1 MKTIREFR
9 FPLLVLISS
18 MIIVLFTSYGN
29 KKVHPDLN
37 SMMVDAFLKR
47 NNKGDFSQNEFKKY
61 TFFFEA
67 GTTLKGTTITKDGLF
82 GDMDVTA
89 AGLGFGT
96 NLSSEGPAEMTP
108 KKWIVT
114 GGYSADVPEVPASL
128 RHFYDP
134 TRSAGDR
141 YLTDITNAK
150 IMGTLQKYV
159 LTNPRIDG
167 VEWALGKPGDISEG
181 VQDHKYTWEHG
192 KIWMQMALRE
202 SKKDKRNEY
211 MANAWRALGET
222 LHMIADNGC
231 PPHVRNDAHPSPLWG
246 NNTWF
251 GNPDPYEE
259 LIDII
264 HRDNSSEFTGFAKGS
279 ANPALV
285 QEFRNSAKA
294 SDIAHALAVFTNE
307 NFVTN
312 ETISGLDK
320 YGEAKKQITHPDIAY
335 TSPVLETM
343 TYNDTDNG
351 YYFAG
356 SKQCTD
362 HYYFADLIPKI
373 CDPFVDLECVKS
385 QARILFPNII
395 EAGANVI
402 KLYIPKLSV
411 EIKSLDKGILIG
423 EIKHR
428 TDQEYPTE
436 IKYNGEVIL
445 LIKDKNNREADK
457 IKVQATNGKF
467 EEKGIKLAKG
477 EKMVAQVEFGGILIE
492 SDEYMGADD
501 NIFGI
506 YQGTYI
512 MQVNEANMIEAALA
526 QIDPAISGE
535 MMEIQEG
542 IVRHSVKIFIED
554 VAWIKGGAQG
564 GPIVKFEIGKTKG
577 MEDYYVTSGLS
588 YFVYNL
594 SNTAFI
600 PKFLTPLKDKSNA
613 GTTLVCRSNGFTCTV
628 VSQEGTYTINATF
641 KGNNL
646 EGNWNNSYKG
656 KVLQSATFTARK
668 IVEM

>member
-1 MKTIREFR
+1 MKAISYFR
-9 FPLLVLISS
+9 FPLLVLASS
-18 MIIVLFTSYGN
+18 MIIVIFTSYGN
-29 KKVHPDLN
+29 KNVHPDLN

-47 NNKGDFSQNEFKKY
+47 NNKSDFSQGDFKKY

-67 GTTLKGTTITKDGLF
+67 GTTLKGAAIVKDGLF
-82 GDMDVTA
+82 SDLDVTA
-89 AGLGFGT
+89 AGWGLGFK
-96 NLSSEGPAEMTP
+96 LSSEGPAEMTP
-108 KKWIVT
+108 KKWISS

-141 YLTDITNAK
+141 YLTDINTA
-150 IMGTLQKYV
+150 IVMGTLQKYV

-192 KIWMQMALRE
+192 KIWMLMALRE
-202 SKKDKRNEY
+202 PKQDKRNEY

-231 PPHVRNDAHPSPLWG
+231 PPHVRNDAHPSPVWG

-259 LIDII
+259 LMDVIR
-264 HRDNSSEFTGFAKGS
+264 RDNSAEFTGLAKGS
-279 ANPALV
+279 ANAALA
-285 QEFRNSAKA
+285 QEFRNSKKA
-294 SDIAHALAVFTNE
+294 YDIANALAVFTNT

-312 ETISGLDK
+312 ETISGIDK

-335 TSPVLETM
+335 NSPRLESM
-343 TYNDTDNG
+343 TYNNDDNG

-373 CDPFVDLECVKS
+373 CDPFVDMECVKS
-385 QARILFPNII
+385 QARILFPNIV

-402 KLYIPKLSV
+402 KLFIPKLSV
-411 EIKSLDKGILIG
+411 EIKSLDKGILKG

-428 TDQEYPTE
+428 TDAEYPAE
-436 IKYNGEVIL
+436 IKYNGEVVL

-457 IKVQATNGKF
+457 IKVIAKDGKF
-467 EEKGIKLAKG
+467 EDKNIKLAKG
-477 EKMVAQVEFGGILIE
+477 EKMIAQVEFGGILIE

-501 NIFGI
+501 NIFGL
-506 YQGTYI
+506 YLGTYT
-512 MQVNEANMIEAALA
+512 MQINEANMLEAGYSQINPASDAETRKLA
-526 QIDPAISGE
+526 EETIQSRVQIFKE
-535 MMEIQEG
+535 N
-542 IVRHSVKIFIED
+542 VN
-554 VAWIKGGAQG
+554 WIKGGAQG
-564 GPIVKFEIGKTKG
+564 GPIAKFEIGKTKG
-577 MEDYYVTSGLS
+577 MEYYYETSGLT
-588 YFVYNL
+588 YYVYNL
-594 SNTAFI
+594 SNTTFI

-613 GTTLVCRSNGFTCTV
+613 GTTLQCSASGFTVVAPDEMQTV
-628 VSQEGTYTINATF
+628 TIHGKF
-641 KGNNL
+641 QGNNL
-646 EGNWNNSYKG
+646 VGDWNVSYKG
-656 KVLQSATFTARK
+656 KILYSATFTARK
-668 IVEM
+668 IIDM